1 MSMIIDGLQG
11 VVCHMDDVLIWG
23 RDQREHDTR
32 LHTIL
37 DELQEAGVTL
47 NMEKCEL
54 GRSEDKFFGHIPS
67 ADGVQPDPDKEKAI
81 MSMREPSNTG
91 EVRSFL

>member
-1 MSMIIDGLQG
+1 
-11 VVCHMDDVLIWG
+11 MDDVLIWG
-23 RDQREHDTR
+23 RDQQEHDTR

-37 DELQEAGVTL
+37 DKLQEAGVTL

-54 GRSEDKFFGHIPS
+54 DRSEDKFLGHIPS

-91 EVRSFL
+91 KVRSFP